1 MEGQLAQ
8 PVVLGP
14 VTNAEAIKEWKK
26 KDVLARR
33 ILLSTISPS
42 LQTTLVGCKTA
53 REIWQRLAAQHL
65 KCAANNRHEIQR
77 KFINYEYQQNISRIK
92 QVRQLHLLT

>member
-77 KFINYEYQQNISRIK
+77 KFLNYEYQAGTPILFANLK
-92 QVRQLHLLT
+92 KKETN